1 VKRLSSKP
9 RATKAWGKENSTN
22 GDITMRSKNKEKQ
35 FCKPGLLLCS
45 SLALLGAQPIRA
57 DKPGTYHIPPQSL
70 TGALN
75 DYAEAANVQLSYP
88 AEITTG
94 MKSPGLDGEYTSLQ
108 ALRKLL
114 AGTGLSVKPTASGAI
129 TLVQQEGLMPV
140 ADTPSAPS
148 ADSGQT
154 MPKVTVEADA
164 QAEADEYDPIDT
176 THPSNKSYAVSN
188 SSTATKTDTPIMDT
202 PASIRVIP
210 QAILRDQQATRLQD
224 AVKNVSGVQLL
235 QAAGGQYEDFII
247 RGFGG
252 GVNYDRFR
260 NGIRLPALTFD
271 FANVEQVDVLKG
283 SAAMLYGR
291 MEPGGIVNVV
301 TKKPLDIPYY
311 SLQQQFGSYDFYR
324 TTLDAT
330 GPISDDKSLTYR
342 FDLGYT
348 SRNSFRDFVTQDR
361 LLVSPSLHW
370 QATPDTEFNLNFEYL
385 RDNPSVADTG
395 IPAIGTRVVN
405 LPINRNYIQPGPFNQ
420 DQINSTLVEF
430 NWSHKFNDDWK
441 IQNGIVAN
449 QVEYNFRDTPVAYF
463 QPLLEGT
470 PNPEVRRGLYFED
483 INRDSHTVYLNLTGK
498 FETFGVKHN
507 VLLGGDHY
515 DLEVSNSGFF
525 GLNHAILNNFSD
537 EGLKYFTFVNLR
549 NPNYNAFPFSFN
561 QLDNLRKNAPNDF
574 GKSNTSWY
582 GLYFQDQL
590 SFLDDKIQLLLGGR
604 YDWSRLTQGVSF
616 TSFKDIA
623 LESRNEDHFSPRVG
637 FVVRPWNWVSW
648 YGSYLQGFGINNSPL
663 QSGSLLPAETSEQFE
678 TGLKFEAFDG
688 KLTSNLAFYH
698 LTKNNIVTQLDTNVF
713 DLIGAARSQ
722 GIEFDIAGQVTD
734 ELSLTATYAYTDA
747 RILDDPFNSH
757 HRLPNVPEHSG
768 SAWLKYAFQMPELR
782 GLSLGV
788 GAFMAGARQGDNENS
803 YQLPGYVRA
812 DTYVA
817 YIFDI
822 GKTKLTTQL
831 NVNNFLDKRYYFAGQ
846 PYNTSKAFNIIADPL
861 TVMGSVKLEY

>member
-1 VKRLSSKP
+1 MTYHLKPLSAALLITLAHNVQAEKKHRFEIPAQPLSS
-9 RATKAWGKENSTN
+9 ALQHFAEQSGVAMLYTEASAQGKYSSGLN
-22 GDITMRSKNKEKQ
+22 GDYN
-35 FCKPGLLLCS
+35 
-45 SLALLGAQPIRA
+45 
-57 DKPGTYHIPPQSL
+57 
-70 TGALN
+70 TG
-75 DYAEAANVQLSYP
+75 
-88 AEITTG
+88 
-94 MKSPGLDGEYTSLQ
+94 
-108 ALRKLL
+108 
-114 AGTGLSVKPTASGAI
+114 
-129 TLVQQEGLMPV
+129 EGLERLV
-140 ADTPSAPS
+140 AGSGLIPAVAPDGTVTLKPSAFIKTA
-148 ADSGQT
+148 ADSNEQIL
-154 MPKVTVEADA
+154 PKVTVEADA
-164 QAEADEYDPIDT
+164 ETDLYDPINT
-176 THPSNKSYAVSN
+176 TQPYNKSYAVSN

-210 QAILRDQQATRLQD
+210 QAVLRDQQATRLQD

-252 GVNYDRFR
+252 GVSYDRFR

-301 TKKPLDIPYY
+301 TKKPLDTPYY
-311 SLQQQFGSYDFYR
+311 SIQQQFGSFDFYR

-330 GPISDDKSLTYR
+330 GPITDDKSLAYR

-385 RDNPSVADTG
+385 RENPSVADTG
-395 IPAIGTRVVN
+395 IPAIGKSVVN
-405 LPINRNYIQPGPFNQ
+405 VPIHRNYIQPGPFNQ
-420 DQINSTLVEF
+420 DQINSTLVDF
-430 NWSHKFNDDWK
+430 NWSHNFNDNWK

-449 QVEYNFRDTPVAYF
+449 QVEYNFRDTPVAYI

-623 LESRNEDHFSPRVG
+623 LEARNEDHFSPRVG

-648 YGSYLQGFGINNSPL
+648 YGSYLQGFGVNNGRTGNGIPL
-663 QSGSLLPAETSEQFE
+663 RAETSEQFE

-688 KLTSNLAFYH
+688 KLTSNLAYYH
-698 LTKNNIVTQLDTNVF
+698 LTKHNLLTQVDDGGISNT
-713 DLIGAARSQ
+713 IGEARSQ
-722 GIEFDIAGQVTD
+722 GIELDIAGQLTD
-734 ELSLTATYAYTDA
+734 GLSLIGTYAYTDGKITNDKA
-747 RILDDPFNSH
+747 AIFGGPTGEDVVGFSKGFTGN
-757 HRLPNVPEHSG
+757 RLPNVPEHSG
-768 SAWLKYAFQMPELR
+768 STWLKYAFQIPELR

-788 GAFMAGARQGDNENS
+788 GAYMAGARQGDNENS

-812 DTYVA
+812 DTYAA
-817 YIFDI
+817 YTFDI

-861 TVMGSVKLEY
+861 TVMGSVRLEY